1 MKARLAA
8 DDSDG
13 NGCNLKTFAKLSP
26 VFAKTDFYIQIKAL
40 KAVSSIKRTAYLQL
54 NQKSAK
60 SPWHAKLKCKTIVD
74 FSKTQRGER
83 QKKKYKNRRNLYI
96 SQLLSWIGRAHESKR
111 RTQKKQKKSYLNAY
125 CISQL
130 FIMRTNAC
138 CLSRYMSGADPNR
151 FHCFTELVRFIYF
164 RN

>member
-60 SPWHAKLKCKTIVD
+60 SP
-74 FSKTQRGER
+74 
-83 QKKKYKNRRNLYI
+83 
-96 SQLLSWIGRAHESKR
+96 
-111 RTQKKQKKSYLNAY
+111 
-125 CISQL
+125 
-130 FIMRTNAC
+130 
-138 CLSRYMSGADPNR
+138 
-151 FHCFTELVRFIYF
+151 
-164 RN
+164 